1 MSWAPYPPATKSDL
15 IAIQLTRDPIP
26 KCCLNDC
33 FLVPLLLLVL
43 HFGFPRKQTR
53 SLVCK
58 MLIKQVHPWDLYLK
72 VCGKSRR
79 GQKENSWCNVT
90 SKETQLPT
98 GEAIQLSWPS
108 DLSWLDLHEQTF
120 ILPRG
125 LITGCGSTW
134 EEMTLGIWW
143 RSAAE
148 AIHEGAYR

>member
-43 HFGFPRKQTR
+43 HFGFPRKQTWR

-58 MLIKQVHPWDLYLK
+58 MLIKQVHPWGLYLK
-72 VCGKSRR
+72 VHGKSRR

-90 SKETQLPT
+90 SKEPQLPT
-98 GEAIQLSWPS
+98 GEAVELALSLRFVLVRFTWA
-108 DLSWLDLHEQTF
+108 DLYPPTWIDHWMRINLGRNDFGHVVALCSWSN
-120 ILPRG
+120 PWRG
-125 LITGCGSTW
+125 L
-134 EEMTLGIWW
+134 
-143 RSAAE
+143 
-148 AIHEGAYR
+148 